1 MRTPPILTICV
12 PSRNRQETFKKTIE
26 SLVVSLRTDI
36 EFIFADNSDDP
47 SIMNGFMTEI
57 SRDPRVTYLPSTD
70 RVLPMNANWERCID
84 AAAGDFI
91 CVIGDDDYVDPEVA
105 GVLDTLCRA
114 EQDVDVLV
122 WARLNYNW
130 PDNRLVHCN
139 VAVPLGT
146 RLQEVKREHLF
157 QEFFSW
163 RTHDATPHCPFSIYH
178 GAVSRRVMN
187 ANKAKFG
194 GRHFGHLTVDFETS
208 CKLLVN
214 AKRFFYCERPFSVLG
229 ACFASNSG
237 TIGNPDELKRRH
249 AQIMAELGRN
259 MDEDPYMK
267 DVPFGCILGVTAA
280 VAQVQQW
287 FCVTF
292 GYTRPAG
299 WERNF
304 AEACGIDCGNA
315 KSRYAFDLMVAGY
328 RQALSQ
334 WKGGRFLKFFK
345 PKYKEVRVGSVFQG
359 VDKTTLYVDEVIP
372 TVVTP
377 ADLYHFVGQAL
388 VSPSEIATAFAGR
401 KAA

>member
-1 MRTPPILTICV
+1 
-12 PSRNRQETFKKTIE
+12 
-26 SLVVSLRTDI
+26 
-36 EFIFADNSDDP
+36 
-47 SIMNGFMTEI
+47 
-57 SRDPRVTYLPSTD
+57 
-70 RVLPMNANWERCID
+70 
-84 AAAGDFI
+84 
-91 CVIGDDDYVDPEVA
+91 
-105 GVLDTLCRA
+105 
-114 EQDVDVLV
+114 
-122 WARLNYNW
+122 
-130 PDNRLVHCN
+130 
-139 VAVPLGT
+139 
-146 RLQEVKREHLF
+146 
-157 QEFFSW
+157 
-163 RTHDATPHCPFSIYH
+163 
-178 GAVSRRVMN
+178 
-187 ANKAKFG
+187 
-194 GRHFGHLTVDFETS
+194 
-208 CKLLVN
+208 
-214 AKRFFYCERPFSVLG
+214 
-229 ACFASNSG
+229 
-237 TIGNPDELKRRH
+237 
-249 AQIMAELGRN
+249 MAELGRN

-267 DVPFGCILGVTAA
+267 DFPFGCILGVTAA

-388 VSPSEIATAFAGR
+388 VSPSEIATAFAGER
-401 KAA
+401 LPDEAESRVFCGEVALAASQSFDPAALAQSTALLQAADPGHDQQPASRS